1 MKPIN
6 AAVMFANAGI
16 GEFYAKEA
24 NVKNMVAV
32 EFEPDRADLYKCI
45 YKDCYVFA
53 KDINQVMDKFI
64 AKAKEYHC
72 SLLMAS
78 PPCQGH
84 SKANT
89 SKDKDKDVRNSL
101 ILKVTEAVEK
111 GDFDNVMIENVPE
124 FLDYSSSSILPK
136 LEGKTI
142 RQYLDKFFKD
152 HGYTVNFY
160 QKVNAREYSSTP
172 QHRVRAIVLAS
183 KIGEWVLP
191 PELPKNQWRTLRDA
205 IADLPS
211 LEAGERA
218 IVKYAK
224 NPKWCKKLDKLKYH
238 NAPYW
243 SERDVKIMK
252 HTATGH
258 SAFENEEKK
267 YRPVRKDGTPKELYA
282 TAYRR
287 PKWDGPFPCILRN
300 STGMGGMVTCHP
312 GRARK
317 NGTYTDAR
325 AYTVLELLR
334 GYDLPDDFPFPAWAI
349 DDDKL
354 LREVLGE
361 AFAPRLV
368 QRILMTIPR

>member
-1 MKPIN
+1 M
-6 AAVMFANAGI
+6 
-16 GEFYAKEA
+16 
-24 NVKNMVAV
+24 
-32 EFEPDRADLYKCI
+32 
-45 YKDCYVFA
+45 
-53 KDINQVMDKFI
+53 
-64 AKAKEYHC
+64 
-72 SLLMAS
+72 
-78 PPCQGH
+78 
-84 SKANT
+84 
-89 SKDKDKDVRNSL
+89 
-101 ILKVTEAVEK
+101 
-111 GDFDNVMIENVPE
+111 
-124 FLDYSSSSILPK
+124 
-136 LEGKTI
+136 
-142 RQYLDKFFKD
+142 
-152 HGYTVNFY
+152 
-160 QKVNAREYSSTP
+160 
-172 QHRVRAIVLAS
+172 
-183 KIGEWVLP
+183 
-191 PELPKNQWRTLRDA
+191 RDA

-317 NGTYTDAR
+317 MVHIPMLGPIRFWSCYVAMICR
-325 AYTVLELLR
+325 MIFLFPHGLLMMISYCERSLE
-334 GYDLPDDFPFPAWAI
+334 
-349 DDDKL
+349 K
-354 LREVLGE
+354 
-361 AFAPRLV
+361 RLHHD
-368 QRILMTIPR
+368 